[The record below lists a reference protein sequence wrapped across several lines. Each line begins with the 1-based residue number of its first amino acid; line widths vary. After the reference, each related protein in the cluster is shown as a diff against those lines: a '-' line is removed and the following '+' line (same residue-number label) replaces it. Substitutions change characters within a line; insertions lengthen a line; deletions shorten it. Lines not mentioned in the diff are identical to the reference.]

1 MFSNLP
7 LKVSGKLETDFSI
20 PERRW
25 IGRKDC
31 TSLQLWTAKFTHLP
45 PLPHHEF
52 ILLPIF
58 LWLLLKCRK
67 IRWSEK
73 NSLMKGIFKIHV
85 FSHLLYDLLLIFHI
99 VRQWFT
105 AISCLVDSRNLTE
118 TEENNYFNFLCD
130 FFLDTSGHLEVA
142 CKGRWCSVEN
152 SSNLS
157 KVFFFSQKCNISSIT
172 ECSTKTWLCS
182 ALY

>member
-1 MFSNLP
+1 MVKDLQFHLGMFSNLP

-31 TSLQLWTAKFTHLP
+31 SSLQLWTAKFTHLP

-67 IRWSEK
+67 IRWSEN
-73 NSLMKGIFKIHV
+73 NSLMKDIFQNTCLLSSSLWLTSYFSYGKIMIHSHILSGGLPKSHWNWGKQLFQFFVWFFLRHIWASWGCLQRKVV
-85 FSHLLYDLLLIFHI
+85 FS
-99 VRQWFT
+99 
-105 AISCLVDSRNLTE
+105 
-118 TEENNYFNFLCD
+118 
-130 FFLDTSGHLEVA
+130 G
-142 CKGRWCSVEN
+142 K
-152 SSNLS
+152 
-157 KVFFFSQKCNISSIT
+157 
-172 ECSTKTWLCS
+172 
-182 ALY
+182 